1 MTPFTNVHH
10 ICIAVEDMERAMAFY
25 ESVGIGP
32 WHDYPDLTVFTDL
45 DVPSVDGFHKL
56 IYKWAMIGDLQ
67 LQLVEAGP
75 DGTPQRGFLEAHGPG
90 VYHVGFVVEDADSG
104 DREAKALGL
113 ETSARGRR
121 PDGSGFTYFHTRDQ
135 AGVTLEIRQSPPGE
149 NLAASARSAP
159 DETPFREVHH
169 ICVAVSD
176 IQRAAAFY
184 ENLGIGPW
192 QPLPRINDLVR
203 LDGPTPEAFHDLA
216 YMWTTIGDLQLQLV
230 QPGAGRTPQG
240 DFLDAHGEGVFHIG
254 FSVDSVDEAEAAAA
268 ALGLDVILRGRR
280 GDGSGF
286 SYFDTYPS
294 AGVTLQ
300 VRRAPTS

>member
-1 MTPFTNVHH
+1 M
-10 ICIAVEDMERAMAFY
+10 
-25 ESVGIGP
+25 
-32 WHDYPDLTVFTDL
+32 
-45 DVPSVDGFHKL
+45 
-56 IYKWAMIGDLQ
+56 
-67 LQLVEAGP
+67 
-75 DGTPQRGFLEAHGPG
+75 
-90 VYHVGFVVEDADSG
+90 
-104 DREAKALGL
+104 
-113 ETSARGRR
+113 
-121 PDGSGFTYFHTRDQ
+121 
-135 AGVTLEIRQSPPGE
+135 
-149 NLAASARSAP
+149 
-159 DETPFREVHH
+159 HH

-176 IQRAAAFY
+176 IERAAAFY

-192 QPLPRINDLVR
+192 QPLPRMNDLVR

-300 VRRAPTS
+300 VRRAPAS